1 MESFTAR
8 IEVGKTDD
16 GLYVGRHDTAT
27 LKFCFLAE
35 TETELLAK
43 IDKALA
49 LYLKHK
55 ADKTRLKAKAIAFDK
70 DSRIVERNIPLE
82 ANA

>member
-1 MESFTAR
+1 MERFTAK

-16 GLYVGRHDTAT
+16 GFYVGRHDTTT

-35 TETELLAK
+35 TEKQLLAK

-55 ADKTRLKAKAIAFDK
+55 NDKTRVNAKAVTFDK
-70 DSRIVERNIPLE
+70 DSWIVERKFPLE